1 MATIANSGKRMKP
14 HILKAVFDQ
23 DFEKLL
29 YEFIPQQLNSVK
41 TEEIYMNRVKE
52 GLRQVM
58 TPGGTGYYYVD
69 PVYDP
74 AGKTGT
80 SQSFLDTDGDGNID
94 TGTITTTFSSYA
106 PFYDPKVVFTVI
118 CPDVAV
124 EKYSEYGISNVNK
137 RITQK
142 VSKKYF
148 EIY

>member
-1 MATIANSGKRMKP
+1 M
-14 HILKAVFDQ
+14 
-23 DFEKLL
+23 
-29 YEFIPQQLNSVK
+29 
-41 TEEIYMNRVKE
+41 
-52 GLRQVM
+52 VM
-58 TPGGTGYYYVD
+58 EPGGTGYNYID
-69 PVYDP
+69 PKYNP

-80 SQSFLDTDGDGNID
+80 SQSFLDTDLDGKID

-106 PFYDPKVVFTVI
+106 PYDNPRVVFTVI
-118 CPDVAV
+118 CPDVAI